1 MSQKLKVNQERIHIY
16 LNPREFF
23 FVCLFCFVFVW
34 LIFFKEENLK
44 APLIPRSKILR
55 ISEALKFLNFAVCPL
70 NITKVSELVLS
81 QTSSHRFL
89 NSQILWILEFSAIW
103 NSPVCY

>member
-23 FVCLFCFVFVW
+23 LFVLLCFCLVDF
-34 LIFFKEENLK
+34 FFKEENLK

-81 QTSSHRFL
+81 QTSSHGFL